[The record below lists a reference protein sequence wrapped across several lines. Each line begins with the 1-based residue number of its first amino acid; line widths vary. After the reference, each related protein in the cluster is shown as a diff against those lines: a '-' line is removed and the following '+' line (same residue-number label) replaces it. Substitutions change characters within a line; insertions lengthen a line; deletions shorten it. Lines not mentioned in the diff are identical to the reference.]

1 MVTRLDNFLSNEGFG
16 TRKHVKTLIKNGH
29 VKLENEIVKIP
40 DFKFDPELL
49 ACYVDDNRVE
59 YQKEIFLMLNK
70 PSGYICSNIDERYP
84 SVLRLIDSKYLKRIK
99 LVGRLDADTTGLL
112 LLMDNGKISNRL
124 IHPNTG
130 IEKEYLAGVDKEV
143 SDKDLEILR
152 RKIDLYDDGIIQAK
166 KVELVGPKLLDIT
179 VSEGKYHEIKRMC
192 KRANLEV
199 VKLTR
204 LRIGELKLGDLELG
218 QYRHL
223 TKEEVNYIK
232 KAVNMED

>member
-1 MVTRLDNFLSNEGFG
+1 
-16 TRKHVKTLIKNGH
+16 
-29 VKLENEIVKIP
+29 
-40 DFKFDPELL
+40 
-49 ACYVDDNRVE
+49 
-59 YQKEIFLMLNK
+59 MLNK

-152 RKIDLYDDGIIQAK
+152 GKIDLYDDGIIQAK